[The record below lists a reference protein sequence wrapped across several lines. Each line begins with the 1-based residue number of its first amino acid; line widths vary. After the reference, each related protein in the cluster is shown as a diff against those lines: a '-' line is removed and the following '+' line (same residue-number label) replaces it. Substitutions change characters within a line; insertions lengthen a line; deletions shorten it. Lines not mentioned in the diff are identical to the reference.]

1 MGRHI
6 LVLYVLLSVLCVH
19 ISTGGRLAHGQ
30 HIDLSNFSPVAV
42 GYGGRALAMGGS
54 CLAFVDDATAI
65 SCNPSGLTKV
75 YNSQAL
81 FCGRFTFG
89 SHQPH
94 LSETA
99 IDGAVL
105 ETARASRF
113 VPELVALVFPLQ
125 QLNQNIVGGLAVR
138 EVFDLSH
145 ETLYK
150 YGNLDDVDGQHRQIE
165 KKENGTLFSLS
176 AALGAE
182 IATNISM
189 GVSFNFLSGRDEN
202 RYTANSAT
210 NGESFVDSMYV
221 FENKYSGFSL
231 DLGLTAAV
239 AHNLSLG
246 CVVSTPYT
254 LHLVNIRETRDQS
267 LSKLDDLRLKLPMF
281 MSIGAAYRP
290 LSQLLLSADMR
301 WLSWSRV
308 SVDSTSYSITLPFED
323 VNTFHLGLEYLFSFD
338 DMVIPLRA
346 GFHTDPKITR
356 EFSAEEVADASVSAD
371 AQIRGNAFSLGT
383 GLHFS
388 NVAIELS
395 AQYSFSKYKA
405 QNVFEPDGEAWAVD
419 ERITNVLLSVLV
431 KI

>member
-150 YGNLDDVDGQHRQIE
+150 YGNLDDVDGQHGIFNRIEDPIPSLADAITVPARQFQCARRPRVI
-165 KKENGTLFSLS
+165 
-176 AALGAE
+176 
-182 IATNISM
+182 
-189 GVSFNFLSGRDEN
+189 
-202 RYTANSAT
+202 
-210 NGESFVDSMYV
+210 GERFD
-221 FENKYSGFSL
+221 
-231 DLGLTAAV
+231 T
-239 AHNLSLG
+239 
-246 CVVSTPYT
+246 
-254 LHLVNIRETRDQS
+254 
-267 LSKLDDLRLKLPMF
+267 LDDSESIRFRRDRLEFL
-281 MSIGAAYRP
+281 
-290 LSQLLLSADMR
+290 
-301 WLSWSRV
+301 
-308 SVDSTSYSITLPFED
+308 
-323 VNTFHLGLEYLFSFD
+323 
-338 DMVIPLRA
+338 A
-346 GFHTDPKITR
+346 G
-356 EFSAEEVADASVSAD
+356 
-371 AQIRGNAFSLGT
+371 
-383 GLHFS
+383 
-388 NVAIELS
+388 
-395 AQYSFSKYKA
+395 
-405 QNVFEPDGEAWAVD
+405 
-419 ERITNVLLSVLV
+419 
-431 KI
+431 